1 MTKSVIGK
9 CILGVH
15 PAFLGRGII
24 NSRSLSAL
32 YTPDR
37 IQRMSE
43 GSGVFFHH
51 SERQHARMERR
62 TDSTT
67 RDGMGL

>member
-1 MTKSVIGK
+1 MTKSVIGQ

-15 PAFLGRGII
+15 PAVAGRGIH
-24 NSRSLSAL
+24 SRPLSAL